1 MFFPQLVNQF
11 SVSEKSVLHH
21 LSHTSHHTTTSCVSL
36 LIPPPNNEGRRRWTA
51 GELTEIVTALA
62 MLRTN
67 DIAHTLGVNPKALRS
82 ALRRHGISLRA
93 IRQHNKKENAPE
105 GLGFAVRRS
114 TAGPSAVYGAAALA
128 ILPDGACRW
137 PLGDPSKQDFA
148 FCAAPRFGRASYCRH
163 HLAKAFEPEAPHG
176 R

>member
-1 MFFPQLVNQF
+1 MLQHLPH
-11 SVSEKSVLHH
+11 SPHH
-21 LSHTSHHTTTSCVSL
+21 CIAAYPSL
-36 LIPPPNNEGRRRWTA
+36 PVPALNNEGRRRWTA

-62 MLRTN
+62 TLTTK
-67 DIAHTLGVNPKALRS
+67 DIARTLSVNPKALRS

-93 IRQHNKKENAPE
+93 IRQCNRKVNATE
-105 GLGFAVRRS
+105 GIGLVVRRS
-114 TAGPSAVYGAAALA
+114 TEGPSAVYGAAALA

-137 PLGDPSKQDFA
+137 PIGDPSKSDFA

-163 HLAKAFEPEAPHG
+163 HLAKAFEPETRHG

>member
-1 MFFPQLVNQF
+1 M
-11 SVSEKSVLHH
+11 LHH
-21 LSHTSHHTTTSCVSL
+21 LAHPQHHSIATYPSL
-36 LIPPPNNEGRRRWTA
+36 PAPTPYNEGRRRWTA

-62 MLRTN
+62 TLSTK
-67 DIAHTLGVNPKALRS
+67 DIARTLGVNPKALRS

-93 IRQHNKKENAPE
+93 IRQYSRKERATE
-105 GLGFAVRRS
+105 GLGLVVRRS
-114 TAGPSAVYGAAALA
+114 TEGPSAVYAAAALA

-137 PLGDPSKQDFA
+137 PVGDPSKPDFA

-163 HLAKAFEPEAPHG
+163 HLAKAFEPGARHG